1 VCLEARRHG
10 VVLVGPLVRAFVAA
24 GLGAF
29 LLTLPWPVPVLGAAL
44 VGVGA
49 VLGVVAVW
57 RWDRTRLVVTTEKV
71 VRGEGVLRRHEST
84 VLLRTLDGVRLER
97 SLPGRLLGY
106 GTIVV
111 GPVRVSHVTHPRQVT
126 ALLEQVSRHAGA
138 A

>member
-1 VCLEARRHG
+1 MRRQLSTARRIGPFRSEERASLRPAALERVCLEARRHG

-57 RWDRTRLVVTTEKV
+57 RWDRTRLVVTTEKLV
-71 VRGEGVLRRHEST
+71 LEEGVLRRHEST
-84 VLLRTLDGVRLER
+84 VL
-97 SLPGRLLGY
+97 
-106 GTIVV
+106 
-111 GPVRVSHVTHPRQVT
+111 
-126 ALLEQVSRHAGA
+126 
-138 A
+138 